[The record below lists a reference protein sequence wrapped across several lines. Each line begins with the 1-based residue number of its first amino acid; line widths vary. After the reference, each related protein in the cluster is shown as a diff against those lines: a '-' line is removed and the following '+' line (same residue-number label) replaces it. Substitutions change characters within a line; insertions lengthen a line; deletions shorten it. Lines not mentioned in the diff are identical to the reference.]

1 MPATLTRIETS
12 PDYVEQVC
20 AALVDAISAGRFA
33 PGERLTQEDIARRL
47 SVSRQ
52 PVLQALRLLKRDGL
66 VQDAPGRGVMVT
78 PLDATTIA
86 RVYAV
91 RGVLDALA
99 AKLAAQ
105 QRVVLDPALIAAG
118 RRAVKGRQVQA
129 MIDADLAFHQAIYA
143 ASGNPLLASSAAVH
157 WLHVRRAM
165 GAVLQRS
172 NLRQTVWDEHEAITK
187 AIAAGRGA
195 EAERL
200 MAAHTR
206 QAAAHM
212 VEHFTMN
219 TSHAITTTETP
230 HASHA

>member
-12 PDYVEQVC
+12 PDDVEQVC
-20 AALVDAISAGRFA
+20 AALVDAISAGHFA
-33 PGERLTQEDIARRL
+33 PGEWLTQEDIARRL
-47 SVSRQ
+47 PVSRQ
-52 PVLQALRLLKRDGL
+52 PVRRQRPPGAGHDRRRSGLSPGHLRGLGQPALGQQLG
-66 VQDAPGRGVMVT
+66 G
-78 PLDATTIA
+78 
-86 RVYAV
+86 
-91 RGVLDALA
+91 ALA
-99 AKLAAQ
+99 S
-105 QRVVLDPALIAAG
+105 
-118 RRAVKGRQVQA
+118 RAPR
-129 MIDADLAFHQAIYA
+129 D
-143 ASGNPLLASSAAVH
+143 
-157 WLHVRRAM
+157 

-172 NLRQTVWDEHEAITK
+172 NLRQAVWDEHEAIAP

-219 TSHAITTTETP
+219 TSHARTAKETP